1 MRYILTILTIFT
13 GEFFWKSHVEKEI
26 PENSSRKALHDS
38 IILTKHHNYGAVLNT
53 GEKRPGII
61 KWISVVLTA
70 AASVLFVCSFGL
82 LGKRLMK
89 FGLSLLLGGALSNT
103 YDRLKRGYVV
113 DYFRLNVPVKRI
125 RNLIFN
131 VSDFCILL
139 GAALIVL
146 GESEIGS
153 M

>member
-1 MRYILTILTIFT
+1 M
-13 GEFFWKSHVEKEI
+13 
-26 PENSSRKALHDS
+26 
-38 IILTKHHNYGAVLNT
+38 
-53 GEKRPGII
+53 I
-61 KWISVVLTA
+61 KWISVSLTA
-70 AASVLFVCSFGL
+70 AASVLFVCSFGMI
-82 LGKRLMK
+82 GKRLMK
-89 FGLSLLLGGALSNT
+89 YGLSFLLGGALSNT

-146 GESEIGS
+146 GESETGVK
-153 M
+153 